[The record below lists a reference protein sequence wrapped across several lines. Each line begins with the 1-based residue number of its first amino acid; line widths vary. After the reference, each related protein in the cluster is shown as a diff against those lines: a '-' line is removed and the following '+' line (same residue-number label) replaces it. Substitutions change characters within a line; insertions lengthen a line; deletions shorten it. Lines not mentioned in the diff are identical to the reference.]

1 MKDIQKQETGFKFG
15 KYRLKVLEEYG
26 EVIHN
31 GRKYKLV
38 KVQTNDNLEY
48 ISLRLYNKNNKF
60 IKQLLM
66 EPGVIKGIIG
76 LLGNM
81 SGSRSPIIRVG
92 NDVSTRIDTIEEGLK
107 SLLNGDEPFKEEF
120 NHIKKLLLILKGG
133 I

>member
-1 MKDIQKQETGFKFG
+1 MENIQKQKTGFKFG
-15 KYRLKVLEEYG
+15 KFRLKVLEEYG

-66 EPGVIKGIIG
+66 EPGVIEGIIS

-81 SGSRSPIIRVG
+81 RQKKNPYLNPNGSF
-92 NDVSTRIDTIEEGLK
+92 DLIEEF
-107 SLLNGDEPFKEEF
+107 PVY
-120 NHIKKLLLILKGG
+120 KKK
-133 I
+133 

>member
-1 MKDIQKQETGFKFG
+1 MKDIQKQKTGFKFG
-15 KYRLKVLEEYG
+15 KFRLKVLEEYG

-48 ISLRLYNKNNKF
+48 ISLRLYNRNNKF

-66 EPGVIKGIIG
+66 EPGVTKGIIS
-76 LLGNM
+76 LFEDM
-81 SGSRSPIIRVG
+81 SGSRSPIIHIE
-92 NDVSTRIDTIEEGLK
+92 DVSTRIDAIEKDLK

-120 NHIKKLLLILKGG
+120 NYVKNELLNLKKKI
-133 I
+133 

>member
-1 MKDIQKQETGFKFG
+1 MEKIQKQKTGFKFG
-15 KYRLKVLEEYG
+15 KFRLKVLEEYG

-38 KVQTNDNLEY
+38 KVQTNNNLEY

-66 EPGVIKGIIG
+66 EPGVIKDIVG

-81 SGSRSPIIRVG
+81 SGSRSPIIRIEG
-92 NDVSTRIDTIEEGLK
+92 VSSRIDTIEKGLK

>member
-1 MKDIQKQETGFKFG
+1 MKDIQKQKTGFKFG

-60 IKQLLM
+60 IKQFLM
-66 EPGVIKGIIG
+66 EPEIIEDIVN
-76 LLGNM
+76 LF
-81 SGSRSPIIRVG
+81 RAYQVG
-92 NDVSTRIDTIEEGLK
+92 KD
-107 SLLNGDEPFKEEF
+107 
-120 NHIKKLLLILKGG
+120 ILKKDLKR
-133 I
+133 